1 MKTDENTLTE
11 QKTFFIRAEFC
22 TGCGLCQLACSMV
35 KERQPNPARARIT
48 VKRLVMDGLMIP
60 YICLNCKNPVCIEAC
75 RRKAISKDPE
85 TGWVTIDKE
94 KCNNC
99 KLCVAACPF
108 SAIVVTPEDEV
119 LLCDVCGG
127 SPKCVEMCPTGA
139 LRFATRSEGV
149 AGSTDT
155 AAVNVFKSQD

>member
-1 MKTDENTLTE
+1 ME

-35 KERQPNPARARIT
+35 KEKAPNPARARIAIQ
-48 VKRLVMDGLMIP
+48 RLVMDGLMLP
-60 YICLNCKNPVCIEAC
+60 HICLNCKKPPCIEAC
-75 RRKAISKDPE
+75 RRKAITKDAR

-99 KLCVAACPF
+99 TLCIAACPYQ
-108 SAIVVTPEDEV
+108 AIVLTPEKDV

-127 SPKCVEMCPTGA
+127 NPKCVEMCPTGA
-139 LRFATRSEGV
+139 IQFASRTEGV
-149 AGSTDT
+149 AGSTDE
-155 AAVNVFKSQD
+155 AAVDIFKS

>member
-1 MKTDENTLTE
+1 ME

-35 KERQPNPARARIT
+35 KEKQPNPAKARIS
-48 VKRLVMDGLMIP
+48 VQRLVMDGLMLP
-60 YICLNCKNPVCIEAC
+60 RICLNCKKPACIEAC
-75 RRKAISKDPE
+75 RRKAITKDAR

-99 KLCVAACPF
+99 GLCVSACPF
-108 SAIVVTPEDEV
+108 SAIVQTPEKEV

-139 LRFATRSEGV
+139 IQFASRDEGV
-149 AGSTDT
+149 AGSTDK
-155 AAVNVFKSQD
+155 AAVDIFKRGF

>member
-1 MKTDENTLTE
+1 ME

-35 KERQPNPARARIT
+35 KEKQPNPARARIS
-48 VKRLVMDGLMIP
+48 VERLVMDGLMLP
-60 YICLNCKNPVCIEAC
+60 RICLNCKKPACIEAC
-75 RRKAISKDPE
+75 RRKAIIKDKE

-99 KLCVAACPF
+99 GLCVSACPF
-108 SAIVVTPEDEV
+108 SAIVQTPDKEV
-119 LLCDVCGG
+119 LLCDVCEG

-139 LRFATRSEGV
+139 IQFASRDEGI
-149 AGSTDT
+149 AGSTDK
-155 AAVNVFKSQD
+155 AAVDIFKS

>member
-1 MKTDENTLTE
+1 ME

-35 KERQPNPARARIT
+35 KEKQPNPARARIT
-48 VKRLVMDGLMIP
+48 IKRQVMDGLMLP
-60 YICLNCKNPVCIEAC
+60 FICLNCKKPPCIDAC
-75 RRKAISKDPE
+75 RRKAITRDAR

-99 KLCVAACPF
+99 TLCIPACPYQ
-108 SAIVVTPEDEV
+108 AIVLTPEKDV

-127 SPKCVEMCPTGA
+127 SPRCVEMCPTGA
-139 LRFATRSEGV
+139 IQFASRSEGV
-149 AGSTDT
+149 AGSTDS
-155 AAVNVFKSQD
+155 AAVDIFKS

>member
-1 MKTDENTLTE
+1 MSPEESKFME

-35 KERQPNPARARIT
+35 KEREPNPARARVSIE
-48 VKRLVMDGLMIP
+48 RLVMDGLMLP
-60 YICLNCKNPVCIEAC
+60 HICLNCKKPPCIEAC
-75 RRKAISKDPE
+75 RRQAITKDAR
-85 TGWVTIDKE
+85 TGWVTIDEE

-99 KLCVAACPF
+99 TLCIPACPYQ
-108 SAIVVTPEDEV
+108 AIVLTPEKDV

-139 LRFATRSEGV
+139 IQFASRTEGV
-149 AGSTDT
+149 AGSTDK
-155 AAVNVFKSQD
+155 AAVDIFKS